1 MDRMPEEDCESIYYR
16 NEESGYK
23 SSNEQLVE
31 EGTENYES
39 EEEDQQDMEENSPV
53 EVSESEDYEQNC
65 PSDGSVYEVQYQ
77 NEITEDIF

>member
-1 MDRMPEEDCESIYYR
+1 MEAFGFGLLHVDQTQKIYKLKSGDEVSFNMDRIPEEDCESIYYR

-39 EEEDQQDMEENSPV
+39 EEED
-53 EVSESEDYEQNC
+53 
-65 PSDGSVYEVQYQ
+65 
-77 NEITEDIF
+77 

>member
-1 MDRMPEEDCESIYYR
+1 MNVEAFGFGLLHVDQTQKIYKLKSGDEVSFNMDRMPEEDCESIYYR

-39 EEEDQQDMEENSPV
+39 EEED
-53 EVSESEDYEQNC
+53 
-65 PSDGSVYEVQYQ
+65 
-77 NEITEDIF
+77 